1 MNVNQYFYWF
11 SFDVMGQFAF
21 SKSFDM
27 LKDQTWHHAVRMLR
41 AGLELVGPL
50 TPVPWLVRIGF
61 DLPILQIVRDFQNM
75 GAWCAAR
82 IDERIEVW
90 NEDQSR

>member
-1 MNVNQYFYWF
+1 
-11 SFDVMGQFAF
+11 MGQFAF

-27 LKDQTWHHAVRMLR
+27 LKTQAWHHVVQMLR

-61 DLPILQIVRDFQNM
+61 DLPILSVVRDFQKM
-75 GAWCAAR
+75 EAWCAER
-82 IDERIEVW
+82 MDERIKVSVLLSKAELY
-90 NEDQSR
+90 